1 MANDTAQHPPSDI
14 YQIKA
19 LIYYCT
25 ECINASQHPGNPCV
39 QEPELGHLTSG
50 VATAESCAAGTVKAV
65 MMKIHRCDLP
75 MMWHQMVWPA
85 GPCHLSFVQYAYR
98 ASTCQPF

>member
-1 MANDTAQHPPSDI
+1 MTLHNTHQVI
-14 YQIKA
+14 YTK
-19 LIYYCT
+19 LKHSYYCT

-75 MMWHQMVWPA
+75 MM
-85 GPCHLSFVQYAYR
+85 
-98 ASTCQPF
+98 

>member
-1 MANDTAQHPPSDI
+1 M
-14 YQIKA
+14 
-19 LIYYCT
+19 
-25 ECINASQHPGNPCV
+25 

-50 VATAESCAAGTVKAV
+50 VATAESCAAETVKAV

-85 GPCHLSFVQYAYR
+85 SPCHLSFVQYAYR